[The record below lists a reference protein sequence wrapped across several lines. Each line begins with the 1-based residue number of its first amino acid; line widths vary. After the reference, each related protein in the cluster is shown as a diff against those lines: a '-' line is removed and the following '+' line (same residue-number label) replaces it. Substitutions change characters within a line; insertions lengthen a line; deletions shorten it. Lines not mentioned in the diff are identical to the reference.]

1 MKPETLITAVSFA
14 CFGVLV
20 GWILGSQQTGP
31 AMAPAASSQAAA
43 STAPTSGGGPA
54 DSTGDQPAPLDIQRA
69 ADLERTA
76 HAQPANV
83 DVRVDLANLYFDAK
97 RFDQAIPWYVAAL
110 KLNPKDA
117 DVSTDLGVSYYYS
130 NQVDQALAQL
140 DRSLAI
146 DPKHAKTLLN
156 QGVIRAFG
164 KQDLSGAMQSWERV
178 VAVAPDTDEARQ
190 AQKFLDTLKSAHPGG
205 AVGGAPGG
213 AGSGGR

>member
-20 GWILGSQQTGP
+20 GWILGSQQASP
-31 AMAPAASSQAAA
+31 AVSPAPAQQSASA
-43 STAPTSGGGPA
+43 TNGSGGSA
-54 DSTGDQPAPLDIQRA
+54 DTGADPAPPLDLQRA
-69 ADLERTA
+69 TELERTA
-76 HAQPANV
+76 NAQPANAG
-83 DVRVDLANLYFDAK
+83 VRADLGNLYFDAK
-97 RFDQAIPWYVAAL
+97 RFDQAIPWYLAAL

-140 DRSLAI
+140 DHSLTI

-164 KQDLSGAMQSWERV
+164 KQDLAGAMQSWQRV
-178 VAVAPDTDEARQ
+178 VQVDPGTPEAQQ
-190 AQKFLDTLKSAHPGG
+190 AQKFLDKLKEAH
-205 AVGGAPGG
+205 ADGGAPGAG
-213 AGSGGR
+213 AGSTR

>member
-1 MKPETLITAVSFA
+1 MKPETLITAVSFT

-20 GWILGSQQTGP
+20 GWILGSQQAGP
-31 AMAPAASSQAAA
+31 AMAPPSAA
-43 STAPTSGGGPA
+43 STAASSSAPGGG
-54 DSTGDQPAPLDIQRA
+54 TGDASADQTPPLDIQRA

-76 HAQPANV
+76 NAQPANV
-83 DVRVDLANLYFDAK
+83 GARVDLANLYFDAK

-140 DRSLAI
+140 DHSLAI

-164 KQDLSGAMQSWERV
+164 KQDLSGAMESWERV
-178 VAVAPDTDEARQ
+178 VAVAPGTAEAQQ

-205 AVGGAPGG
+205 AVGGVPGG